1 MGIAERKYNAF
12 IIRLRKGLK
21 RKFQTI
27 ALVLDKG
34 FTDNEFVALFEEIY
48 FDDWNQIVEYHK
60 YYKQKDDVL
69 LASLKRKRILNPKPR
84 YNFADPH
91 RFVLQSSYSLL
102 INTRKK
108 HDANE
113 VMTEPEREKL
123 KRELLEINQQKHSK
137 RIRIQTEKNIAI
149 QAVEPEYLGKLEQ
162 TLFNSTDLLTRL
174 NVVKEISKYKNEKTI
189 QMLYAVLSKEKDY
202 FIRQMAFRSL
212 QRFGQVVFLVKKGK
226 GKKIKT
232 NRLEMKLGEFKE
244 DLGKTPDDI
253 LREINEDTIQN
264 FKSYD
269 VFLSHSS
276 KDLSEITNLVRELNK
291 EDLVVYV
298 DWISDREDL
307 KRTDVNTNTAEVIK
321 HRMKIS
327 SSLIYAFSSNSVKS
341 EWIYWEVG
349 FFDALSKGICLFDLD
364 NNQFQDIPIFMKA
377 YPVLTYQDNNFIVQI
392 DNIKTNLTEWIQKK
406 NLNI

>member
-1 MGIAERKYNAF
+1 MGIAKRKYNAF
-12 IIRLRKGLK
+12 TIRLRKGLK
-21 RKFQTI
+21 RKFQNI
-27 ALVLDKG
+27 ALVLDKE

-60 YYKQKDDVL
+60 YYKQKDDIL
-69 LASLKRKRILNPKPR
+69 LASLRRKRILNPKPR

-91 RFVLQSSYSLL
+91 RFVLQSSYSLR

-113 VMTEPEREKL
+113 VMTESEREKL
-123 KRELLEINQQKHSK
+123 KRELLETNQQKHTK
-137 RIRIQTEKNIAI
+137 KLRIQNERNIAI
-149 QAVEPEYLGKLEQ
+149 QEVEPGYIGKLEH
-162 TLFNSTDLLTRL
+162 TLFNSSDLLTRL

-212 QRFGQVVFLVKKGK
+212 QRFGQVVFLDKKGK

-244 DLGKTPDDI
+244 DLDKKPDDI

-264 FKSYD
+264 FKFYD
-269 VFLSHSS
+269 IFLSHSS
-276 KDLSEITNLVRELNK
+276 KDLPEIINLVRELNK

-321 HRMKIS
+321 HRMNAS
-327 SSLIYAFSSNSVKS
+327 SSLVYAFSSNSVKS

-364 NNQFQDIPIFMKA
+364 NNQFQEIPIFMKA
-377 YPVLTYQDNNFIVQI
+377 YPVLTYQDNNFTVQI
-392 DNIKTNLTEWIQKK
+392 NNSKTKLTEWIQKK
-406 NLNI
+406 NSNI